1 MNPVFPTPV
10 AAAFAGLAGLMF
22 GSFIGMCAYRL
33 PHGKR
38 LTGRS
43 QCPGC
48 TQLIPAW
55 RNLPLIS
62 YAVQKGRCA
71 SCGQRIHWR
80 YPVCEA
86 ACGALALACWQAF
99 PTGWALIAAFALCLA
114 LVLLSVI
121 DIEHFELPDEITR
134 PLLWLGLFF
143 SLTPARFAT
152 PSQAIAGAVLGYG
165 ALALINGLWKAI
177 RKREAIGGGDWM
189 LLGALGAW
197 FGPAGAFG
205 VLAAGALTGAAY
217 GLAGTLFAGKTLQQ
231 QVPFGPF
238 LALGGIWVLLDPG
251 NAFAR
256 YIEQPM
262 MRVLPL

>member
-10 AAAFAGLAGLMF
+10 AAAFAGLAGLLF
-22 GSFIGMCAYRL
+22 GSFIGLCVYRL
-33 PHGKR
+33 PRGKR
-38 LTGRS
+38 ITGRS

-48 TQLIPAW
+48 TQMIPAW

-62 YAVQKGRCA
+62 YAVQRGRCA

-80 YPVCEA
+80 YPTCEA
-86 ACGALALACWQAF
+86 VCGALALACWQAF
-99 PTGWALIAAFALCLA
+99 PIGWALIAAFALCLA

-121 DIEHFELPDEITR
+121 DIEHLELPDEITR
-134 PLLWLGLFF
+134 PLLWLGLLF
-143 SLTPARFAT
+143 SLSPASFT
-152 PSQAIAGAVLGYG
+152 SPSQAIAGAAVGYG
-165 ALALINGLWKAI
+165 VLALVNAVWKAF
-177 RKREAIGGGDWM
+177 RKQEAIGGGDWM

-197 FGPAGAFG
+197 FGPIGAFG
-205 VLAAGALTGAAY
+205 VLSAAAVMGAVY
-217 GLAGTLFAGKTLQQ
+217 GLVCSLFAGKSFQE

-251 NAFAR
+251 SVFSE

-262 MRVLPL
+262 MRFLG